1 MCFVYSQLLQSVKC
15 TQEVLLRRNGS
26 KSCGDVLM
34 KDIKD
39 RKLQANF
46 AYSLSSHQ
54 LTNCN
59 MYNIKTN

>member
-1 MCFVYSQLLQSVKC
+1 MLCLQPTIAKC
-15 TQEVLLRRNGS
+15 EMYKEVLLRRNGS

-39 RKLQANF
+39 RKLRANF
-46 AYSLSSHQ
+46 AYSLYSYQ

-59 MYNIKTN
+59 LYNIKTN